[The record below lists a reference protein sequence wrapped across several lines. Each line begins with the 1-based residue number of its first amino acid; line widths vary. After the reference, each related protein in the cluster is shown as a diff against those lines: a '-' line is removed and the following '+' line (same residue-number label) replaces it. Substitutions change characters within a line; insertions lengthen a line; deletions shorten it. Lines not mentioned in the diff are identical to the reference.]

1 MLKKYDYD
9 NFTKAQQ
16 LQFAKDYGV
25 KADEK
30 TIFTNAVQQ
39 QLAEKMDAHLKKVTK
54 NKIESFIN
62 GLPKED
68 RDAAYVEKNG
78 GIIGKYISQKHNK
91 RISPA
96 QAVELGNILGMGYPS
111 DLTKWSSAQKNA
123 LVSKL
128 KNYGFS
134 SGGVV
139 KKGRYLPV
147 DGFAEIMKKAAI
159 NNGDDGWISV
169 KRGEEILNNDQ
180 VKEQIK
186 LANHVMAQSKMYEM
200 QTKMLEGIINNSSSV
215 SENNNNVIYYD
226 SFLRVEGN
234 ITEDVLP
241 KVESMIKQ
249 NIEAAQSSAFKD
261 ISKQF
266 SKEFNKLGMRRR
278 R

>member
-1 MLKKYDYD
+1 METHLIK
-9 NFTKAQQ
+9 TK
-16 LQFAKDYGV
+16 
-25 KADEK
+25 
-30 TIFTNAVQQ
+30 IN
-39 QLAEKMDAHLKKVTK
+39 
-54 NKIESFIN
+54 SFIKS
-62 GLPKED
+62 LPTED
-68 RDAAYVEKNG
+68 RAKEYVEKNG
-78 GIIGKYISQKHNK
+78 GVIGKYISQKHNK

-128 KNYGFS
+128 KNYGYS

-200 QTKMLEGIINNSSSV
+200 QTKMLEGIINNISNM
-215 SENNNNVIYYD
+215 SEQHIVLNNNYESLVN
-226 SFLRVEGN
+226 VEGN
-234 ITEDVLP
+234 VTEDVMPELIAR
-241 KVESMIKQ
+241 IKQ
-249 NIEAAQSSAFKD
+249 SEEQSYKR
-261 ISKQF
+261 IMGQF
-266 SKEFNKLGMRRR
+266 SKEFNKKGIYSFKNK
-278 R
+278 